1 MLKGKVHLMS
11 AYLKKVITVLIL
23 GYLTFLATL
32 NMLHGVILWSING
45 GDYIFE
51 PYLLGTITG
60 GVPVTTYFWAS
71 AGAAFIFLSLTTVV
85 ACWKPPR
92 DSALARAFFKMEEN
106 MMVNRYKLEEQ
117 GKTMQSIYEELFP
130 ILESISNIKKETST
144 ESERQ
149 RRAIRNAG
157 KLNAKTIE
165 KEMLKLNDIKT
176 RLRNIEKQI
185 TPLQPKIT
193 SSDKPQKI
201 NGIGP
206 RIGDALR
213 AMGITSVGEL
223 ITTDPTIIAVKTSL
237 SLETVKQLRAAAQ
250 LQMIPGVGENDV
262 ELLKDVGI
270 FTIKELAGQDPIHL
284 GRRIAEIAET
294 YVEQG
299 KIDESE
305 KPSLEEVMSWVKLA
319 HPLKKSCLG

>member
-23 GYLTFLATL
+23 GFLTFMATL
-32 NMLHGVILWSING
+32 NTLHGVILWAING

-51 PYLLGTITG
+51 PYLLGTIIG
-60 GVPVTTYFWAS
+60 GVPITTYFWAS
-71 AGAAFIFLSLTTVV
+71 AVATFIFFSLTTVV
-85 ACWKPPR
+85 AYWKPPR
-92 DSALARAFFKMEEN
+92 DSALAREFLKMEEN

-117 GKTMQSIYEELFP
+117 GKTIQSIYKELFP
-130 ILESISNIKKETST
+130 ILESISTVKKETST
-144 ESERQ
+144 ELERQ
-149 RRAIRNAG
+149 RRAIQNAG
-157 KLNAKTIE
+157 KLNAKIIE
-165 KEMLKLNDIKT
+165 KEMLKLNSIKT

-185 TPLQPKIT
+185 RPLQPKIT

-213 AMGITSVGEL
+213 AMGISSVGEL
-223 ITTDPTIIAVKTSL
+223 ITTDPTIIAVKTRL
-237 SLETVKQLRAAAQ
+237 SQETVKQLQASAQ
-250 LQMIPGVGENDV
+250 LQMVPGVGET
-262 ELLKDVGI
+262 DVGLLRDVGV
-270 FTIKELAGQDPIHL
+270 FTIKELAGQDPIQL
-284 GRRIAEIAET
+284 GRRIAEIAKT

-319 HPLKKSCLG
+319 HPLKKSCFG

>member
-1 MLKGKVHLMS
+1 MS

-32 NMLHGVILWSING
+32 NTLHGVILWAING

-71 AGAAFIFLSLTTVV
+71 AAAAFIFLSLTTVV
-85 ACWKPPR
+85 ASWKPPQ

-157 KLNAKTIE
+157 KQNAKTIE

-237 SLETVKQLRAAAQ
+237 SLETVKQLQAAAQ

-270 FTIKELAGQDPIHL
+270 FTIKELAGQDPIQL
-284 GRRIAEIAET
+284 GRRIAEIAKT

>member
-1 MLKGKVHLMS
+1 MS

-32 NMLHGVILWSING
+32 NTLHGVILWAIDG

-60 GVPVTTYFWAS
+60 GMPVATYFCAS
-71 AGAAFIFLSLTTVV
+71 AAAAFIFLTLTTVV
-85 ACWKPPR
+85 AYWKPPR

-106 MMVNRYKLEEQ
+106 MMVNRYNLEEQ
-117 GKTMQSIYEELFP
+117 GKTIQSIYEELFP

-149 RRAIRNAG
+149 RRAILNAG

-165 KEMLKLNDIKT
+165 KEMSKLNDIKT

-223 ITTDPTIIAVKTSL
+223 ITTDPTIIAVKTRL

-250 LQMIPGVGENDV
+250 LQMIPGVDENDV
-262 ELLKDVGI
+262 ELLRDVDV
-270 FTIKELAGQDPIHL
+270 FTIKELAGQDPIQL